1 MSQKSH
7 EHIES
12 FKEKLLDKFGEYIIG
27 IAVLPP
33 LTPEQVQQQ
42 QQIDPKFKYDPKRVP
57 LMVVVE
63 DASSK
68 QPKDV
73 LHKKFQ
79 SACDTIAKDVHKN
92 LAPQAYLLSQVW
104 SSCYEGQYD
113 IVRMIAASRFA

>member
-12 FKEKLLDKFGEYIIG
+12 FKEKILEKFGEYIIG

-68 QPKDV
+68 QP
-73 LHKKFQ
+73 
-79 SACDTIAKDVHKN
+79 
-92 LAPQAYLLSQVW
+92 
-104 SSCYEGQYD
+104 
-113 IVRMIAASRFA
+113 